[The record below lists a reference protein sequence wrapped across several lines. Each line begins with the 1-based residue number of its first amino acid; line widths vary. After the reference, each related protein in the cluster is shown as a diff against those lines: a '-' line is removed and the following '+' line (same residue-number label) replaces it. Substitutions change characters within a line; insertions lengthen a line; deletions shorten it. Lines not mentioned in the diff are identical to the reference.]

1 MEWEKGEKE
10 WCEYLKEWKK
20 IEEDWEDFIKD
31 QQTQQSNIITFGLGH
46 SELLY
51 QHSQLEQNVQKHIA
65 RSEELWDFYEGVRE
79 H

>member
-10 WCEYLKEWKK
+10 WCECLKEWKK
-20 IEEDWEDFIKD
+20 VEEDWEDVVNG
-31 QQTQQSNIITFGLGH
+31 QQTQESYIITFELSH

-51 QHSQLEQNVQKHIA
+51 RYRQLERNVQMHIA
-65 RSEELWDFYEGVRE
+65 RSKELREFYERVTE